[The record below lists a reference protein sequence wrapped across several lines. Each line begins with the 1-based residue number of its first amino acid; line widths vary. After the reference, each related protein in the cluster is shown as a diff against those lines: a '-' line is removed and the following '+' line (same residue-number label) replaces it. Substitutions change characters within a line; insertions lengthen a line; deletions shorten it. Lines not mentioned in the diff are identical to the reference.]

1 MSVKSKLRKSVKEAI
16 EAGLIDK
23 KKQGALIEA
32 AMKMAE
38 VMDNPDWPIMDKK
51 FDNVTPSTFL
61 KYCEALHLTPG
72 DIVSKDPEDETSI
85 LGKSKW
91 KKTSA
96 DES

>member
-32 AMKMAE
+32 ATKMAE
-38 VMDNPDWPIMDKK
+38 VMDNPNWPIMDKK

-72 DIVSKDPEDETSI
+72 DIIPKGPEDEASL
-85 LGKSKW
+85 LGHSKW
-91 KKTSA
+91 KKKAS